1 MTADRSRKK
10 KCSNKTVTIPS
21 ISNSEEDQQHV
32 SKVHPKRYDEDGLCY
47 PTRAWLTEG
56 EKKTFCQPKQRC
68 KDDVNLL
75 QANRTLENGSRIAF
89 GKTPKYKTYLSPY
102 VPLRNNDMDYLQFY
116 SSLTSSKFALL
127 KYAKSDSNMV
137 SCEQKDINIYPQTES
152 IIVRSQSENVL
163 LKNNNVKTIDR
174 NSYLI
179 LN

>member
-1 MTADRSRKK
+1 M
-10 KCSNKTVTIPS
+10 
-21 ISNSEEDQQHV
+21 
-32 SKVHPKRYDEDGLCY
+32 
-47 PTRAWLTEG
+47 
-56 EKKTFCQPKQRC
+56 
-68 KDDVNLL
+68 NLL

-89 GKTPKYKTYLSPY
+89 GKTPKYESY
-102 VPLRNNDMDYLQFY
+102 VPIRNNDMDYLQFY

-152 IIVRSQSENVL
+152 IIVRSQSEKNVL